1 MTYQEIKSEVLIAA
15 KSSGACSDEYRRAAK
30 CESMDD
36 LAQVMRDNFIW
47 LCNAKVLTRESIA
60 RWGLPAHRIHHNED
74 CGAGAFLLATDS
86 ATVRATGSATVTA
99 TGSATVTAYD
109 SSTVTAYDS
118 STVTAYGSATVTAY
132 GSATVTAYSEAYVN
146 SRSIVRC
153 EAYDNAIVRN
163 ADRTI
168 TIADKSSVLDNPLK
182 P

>member
-15 KSSGACSDEYRRAAK
+15 KSSSTCSDEYRRAAK
-30 CESMDD
+30 CKSMDE

-60 RWGLPAHRIHHNED
+60 RWGLSSHRIHHNED
-74 CGAGAFLLATDS
+74 CGAGAFLLATGS
-86 ATVRATGSATVTA
+86 ATVSATGSATVTA
-99 TGSATVTAYD
+99 HGSATVRAYD
-109 SSTVTAYDS
+109 S
-118 STVTAYGSATVTAY
+118 
-132 GSATVTAYSEAYVN
+132 AYVN